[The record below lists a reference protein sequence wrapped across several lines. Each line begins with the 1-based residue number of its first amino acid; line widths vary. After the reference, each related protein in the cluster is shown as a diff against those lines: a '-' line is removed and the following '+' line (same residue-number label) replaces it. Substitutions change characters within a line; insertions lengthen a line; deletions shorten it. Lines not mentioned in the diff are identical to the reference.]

1 MQFLEQGK
9 QESLLSTGGG
19 LATNVGLHLKQMSS
33 KHSKQ
38 LEKQGVQV
46 KGETLVGKNSG
57 LQVLSQA
64 IGPYGCMK

>member
-9 QESLLSTGGG
+9 QELLLSTGGG
-19 LATNVGLHLKQMSS
+19 LEANVGLHLKQIS
-33 KHSKQ
+33 SKQ

-46 KGETLVGKNSG
+46 KGETLVGKNFG

-64 IGPYGCMK
+64 I